1 MLLTLGGGGG
11 GGAQGVHCKAKNP
24 GFCFPLRTRSQDP
37 LVNLCEQPLSQVAL
51 NHPRG
56 IKAFN

>member
-11 GGAQGVHCKAKNP
+11 GQGVHCKAKNP
-24 GFCFPLRTRSQDP
+24 GFCFPLGTRSQDP

-51 NHPRG
+51 G
-56 IKAFN
+56 F